1 MNTIDSST
9 SELWKRINATC
20 LSEARLT
27 DLSDFKSSDVNF
39 RIAPWDPR
47 TNGVR
52 YLKTLIYNLCSEL
65 TPAQLSRLAA
75 IKNRQLGQPISI
87 QYEGLTICMDY
98 LQALYETEFI
108 AARMPLTGSSVLEI
122 GAGYGRTCH
131 ALLSCFPL
139 AAYTI
144 VDLPN
149 CLELSRRYLAAVLPP
164 GEYKKITFK
173 SPVDF
178 FGGGR
183 PGYDLALNIDSFA
196 EMEADTVTAY
206 LGGIAE
212 QCRYFYV
219 KNPVGKYR
227 DPELTAAADSEEMA
241 IALSMGLLREV
252 VDIHDNRA
260 VAAQS
265 SKFVAA
271 YRPGA
276 AWDVL
281 AAAWARPW
289 SYYWQAL
296 YENRSGKDVKKE

>member
-1 MNTIDSST
+1 MAGNDNTA

-20 LSEARLT
+20 LSEDRLG
-27 DLSDFKSSDVNF
+27 DLSDFKSSDINF
-39 RIAPWDPR
+39 RIALWDPR
-47 TNGVR
+47 TNGIR
-52 YLKTLIYNLCSEL
+52 YLKTLIYNLCAEL
-65 TPAQLSRLAA
+65 TPVQLSRLEK
-75 IKNRQLGQPISI
+75 IGNRDLGQPLSVR
-87 QYEGLTICMDY
+87 YEGLNVCMDY
-98 LQALYETEFI
+98 LQALYEIEFI
-108 AARMPLTGSSVLEI
+108 AAHVPLTGSSILEI

-149 CLELSRRYLAAVLPP
+149 CLALSRRYLASVLPAP
-164 GEYKKITFK
+164 EFEKISFLNPT
-173 SPVDF
+173 DF
-178 FGGGR
+178 FGDGR
-183 PGYDLALNIDSFA
+183 PGYDLAVNIDSFA

-206 LGGIAE
+206 LRGIAE
-212 QCRYFYV
+212 RCRYFYV
-219 KNPVGKYR
+219 KNPVAKYR
-227 DPELTAAADSEEMA
+227 DPALTAAADSEEMA
-241 IALSMGLLREV
+241 IALNMGLLREV

-265 SKFVAA
+265 GKFVAA

-296 YENRSGKDVKKE
+296 YENRYGKDVEKQ